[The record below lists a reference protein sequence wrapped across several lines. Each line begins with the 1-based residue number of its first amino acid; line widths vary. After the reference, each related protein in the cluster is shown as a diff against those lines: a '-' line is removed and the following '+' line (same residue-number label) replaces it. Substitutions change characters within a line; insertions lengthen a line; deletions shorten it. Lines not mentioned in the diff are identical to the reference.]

1 MKTALLIN
9 QLLKIEDDYTK
20 LEQENALLKIA
31 LDQKGNN
38 KMSVILQSLIEIGKE
53 KLFDTVFTS
62 YRSDLSY
69 DEDGINNDFE
79 AWFERTFNTS
89 KVPENLSVIE
99 TKKIVMEKFEEV
111 YVKMSKDA
119 QLEYARSKIGT
130 K

>member
-1 MKTALLIN
+1 MKTAPLIN

-20 LEQENALLKIA
+20 LEQENAILKIA
-31 LDQKGNN
+31 LDQKGDN
-38 KMSVILQSLIEIGKE
+38 KMSVILQSLIEIGKG
-53 KLFDTVFTS
+53 KLFDTMFIS

-79 AWFERTFNTS
+79 TWFERTFNTS

>member
-1 MKTALLIN
+1 MKTAPLIN
-9 QLLKIEDDYTK
+9 QLLKIEDDYIK
-20 LEQENALLKIA
+20 LEHENAILKLA
-31 LDQKGNN
+31 LDQKGDN
-38 KMSVILQSLIEIGKE
+38 KMSVILQSLIDIGKE
-53 KLFDTVFTS
+53 KLFDTVFIS

-79 AWFERTFNTS
+79 TWFERTFNTS